1 MLNIQHILFP
11 IDFSER
17 SSGAVP
23 FVESM
28 ARRYSARITL
38 LSVAQPFFYTAL
50 GDPGGEAVIVNS
62 EALLQGLQAR
72 LDNSLTKDFAGLRV
86 DRLAEIDDPA
96 QAIVDFA
103 HTEGV
108 DLIMMPTH
116 GYGPFR
122 SLLLGSVAAKVLHD
136 VKCPVWTA
144 AHAAKPPAGDHVE
157 CRTVLCAVDGGP
169 NTASLLKWANEF
181 SRDAGAALHLVHVVA
196 GMEGSLSRQLDRE
209 FEEEMGSEARRT
221 IEGLQAST
229 GVQAPLSVVAGNVAD
244 GIRDEA
250 GRQEAALVV
259 IGRGSLQATFGR
271 LRTHAYGIIRQSP
284 CPVLSV

>member
-1 MLNIQHILFP
+1 MLNIKHILFP

-17 SSGAVP
+17 SSGAIP
-23 FVESM
+23 FVESI

-38 LSVAQPFFYTAL
+38 LSVAQPFFYTAM
-50 GDPGGEAVIVNS
+50 GDPAGETVIVNT
-62 EALLQGLQAR
+62 EALLHGLQAR
-72 LDNSLTKDFAGLRV
+72 LNNSLTNDFAGLHV

-96 QAIVDFA
+96 QSIVDFA
-103 HTEGV
+103 HTQGV

-136 VKCPVWTA
+136 VNCPVWTA
-144 AHAAKPPAGDHVE
+144 AHVPKPPAADHVE

-169 NTASLLKWANEF
+169 DSASLMKWASEF
-181 SRDAGAALHLVHVVA
+181 SSDAGAALRLVHVVA

-209 FEEEMGSEARRT
+209 FEEEMGNQARQR

-229 GVQAPLSVVAGNVAD
+229 GVPAPLSVVTGNVAD
-244 GIRDEA
+244 GVRDEA
-250 GRQEAALVV
+250 SRHEAALVV
-259 IGRGSLQATFGR
+259 IGRGLLQATFGR